1 MTSMCCLHAYAGVLQ
16 MACGRLLLCRLQGKV
31 AAYNVI
37 IVICACLAGSHG
49 LAHGWSVAWQTPQM
63 LHCDQELELK
73 IFGLLSGKQES
84 STKQWTTLHH

>member
-49 LAHGWSVAWQTPQM
+49 LAHGWSVAQGCQARK
-63 LHCDQELELK
+63 HVDY
-73 IFGLLSGKQES
+73 
-84 STKQWTTLHH
+84 QWGSFSE